1 MMIGA
6 AIKNV
11 NITATLSLPGMSLI
25 NNSIS
30 CRRMGTHPYNKSN

>member
-1 MMIGA
+1 MIGA

-11 NITATLSLPGMSLI
+11 NITATLSLPGI